1 MLLKIDS
8 CKVLQ
13 LPGVKKNNQ
22 AIEDNGHYTHNP
34 IENRNNEQ
42 HVIRRVGEIY
52 PITGDSL
59 KKNKKS
65 ILGMLIF

>member
-22 AIEDNGHYTHNP
+22 AIEDNGHYTHNA

-59 KKNKKS
+59 KTSKKRLKVA
-65 ILGMLIF
+65 I